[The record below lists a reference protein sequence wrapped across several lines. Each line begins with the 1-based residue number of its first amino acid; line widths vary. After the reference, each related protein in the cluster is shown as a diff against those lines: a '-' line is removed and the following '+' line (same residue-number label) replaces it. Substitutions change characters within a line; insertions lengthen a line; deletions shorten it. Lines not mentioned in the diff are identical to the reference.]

1 VSTRNE
7 RVSIA
12 PRLSRRQQT
21 GLRDIS
27 YWRAAGEAER
37 IAISRSERE
46 DRPGL
51 VAHQRRSVI
60 SDVSKSHRSLKA
72 VSSARALYAR
82 RYRRINYD
90 FSLKLVKPRAL
101 SVVAIC
107 DLRAFSCVSENTIAT
122 TRLREYRSL
131 GGLGIRRFRF
141 QIASHLHPLSF
152 PPRHCCRQYFLN
164 ELKTAASFS
173 VFVLLSRE
181 FARAGRPAGVLA
193 SSVKLE
199 R

>member
-107 DLRAFSCVSENTIAT
+107 
-122 TRLREYRSL
+122 